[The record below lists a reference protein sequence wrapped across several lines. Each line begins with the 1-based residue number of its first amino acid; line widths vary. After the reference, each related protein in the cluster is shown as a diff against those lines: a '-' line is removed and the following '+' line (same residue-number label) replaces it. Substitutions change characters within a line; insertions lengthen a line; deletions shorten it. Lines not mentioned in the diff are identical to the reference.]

1 MEFAP
6 KKLEEFIGQ
15 DKIKRSIE
23 VSIVATKKRKEA
35 FPHIL
40 LYGGSGL
47 GKTTLANIIAK
58 EYGKKMYTFLAPALE
73 NHYDVYDVIR
83 DIGKGQFVFIDEIH
97 ALPKK
102 LQEAF
107 FVVMTDFKLEYYT
120 GYWDKVNPFTLIG
133 ATTNLGDLA
142 NPFRERF
149 GFMIQLEA
157 YTVEEIGRIININV
171 KRNKLKVTPD
181 AIKMIANSSRK
192 NPRTANRLLQ
202 RCRDTQTYN
211 SSKDISTDTVEE
223 TLSNLQI
230 DENGLTTSDLLILN
244 TLTKQFDT
252 KPTGIKSLALSTNL
266 DIKAIELVY
275 EPMLLELGL
284 LERTPKG
291 RLVTEKGVAYIA

>member
-97 ALPKK
+97 ALPK
-102 LQEAF
+102 
-107 FVVMTDFKLEYYT
+107 LEYYT

-171 KRNKLKVTPD
+171 KRNK
-181 AIKMIANSSRK
+181 
-192 NPRTANRLLQ
+192 
-202 RCRDTQTYN
+202 
-211 SSKDISTDTVEE
+211 
-223 TLSNLQI
+223 
-230 DENGLTTSDLLILN
+230 
-244 TLTKQFDT
+244 
-252 KPTGIKSLALSTNL
+252 
-266 DIKAIELVY
+266 
-275 EPMLLELGL
+275 
-284 LERTPKG
+284 
-291 RLVTEKGVAYIA
+291 